1 MEQQFVSEKAVAPQV
16 SLIQSLIGIFVEPG
30 STFESMKLKPKF
42 LIAGILSIL
51 MFSVYQVSVIQ
62 KVGFKNIV
70 KAEIN
75 GSPFTDSMSKEDKE
89 KIIESNSQPVFEY
102 VRYVVSPIVLV
113 IMFLIGGLIYWL
125 AANAMGGSMTFAK
138 GLSVWVYSSLPFWIL
153 FWTLNLIVLLIKT
166 VDDIDP
172 VAASQKGLVTASPAM
187 LIDGKSMPLVATL
200 LGSIDLFQIWG
211 VVLAAIGLRIMGGLS
226 NVSAWSIVI
235 TLWVIGLIARI
246 IMTLITGNPA

>member
-1 MEQQFVSEKAVAPQV
+1 
-16 SLIQSLIGIFVEPG
+16 
-30 STFESMKLKPKF
+30 
-42 LIAGILSIL
+42 
-51 MFSVYQVSVIQ
+51 
-62 KVGFKNIV
+62 
-70 KAEIN
+70 
-75 GSPFTDSMSKEDKE
+75 
-89 KIIESNSQPVFEY
+89 
-102 VRYVVSPIVLV
+102 
-113 IMFLIGGLIYWL
+113 
-125 AANAMGGSMTFAK
+125 MGGSMTFAK